1 VTATRVRFVLEAGF
15 LVLVAAACWAA
26 HLSWKGIIPAMAA
39 AALLVTLVERSV
51 RQRARARET
60 APIEHPPEPA
70 PAEPVPPPA
79 PEPAPPVPEPE
90 PTPEPEEPVP
100 QLEAVPGP
108 PPVDEEPDSV
118 VSYLQPPVDGAPR
131 EWNVWDLERIA
142 REVEGD
148 DVAHDQELAYLL
160 VELRQFAN
168 ADGQLP
174 ESFDPVVRESFG
186 DFLYTPA

>member
-1 VTATRVRFVLEAGF
+1 MTAARVRF
-15 LVLVAAACWAA
+15 
-26 HLSWKGIIPAMAA
+26 
-39 AALLVTLVERSV
+39 ALKALVERSV
-51 RQRARARET
+51 AQARAEPQPV
-60 APIEHPPEPA
+60 AEHPPEPE

-100 QLEAVPGP
+100 QLEVVPAP
-108 PPVDEEPDSV
+108 APVREEPDDAV
-118 VSYLQPPVDGAPR
+118 AYLQPRVDGAPR

-142 REVEGD
+142 REIEGR
-148 DVAHDQELAYLL
+148 DVTRDQELAYLL

-168 ADGQLP
+168 AEGRLP

-186 DFLYTPA
+186 DSLYTA